1 MPKSF
6 SISALLI
13 VSLLLIGAVGSSA
26 MGLGI
31 DETITRIE
39 LRSTVR
45 LANDDEDITIGD
57 IAAIFGPQADD
68 IKALTVD
75 LDTPAGGGRWTT
87 ISVES
92 IRELV
97 HESTSL
103 NEGSIVISGSNIAIT
118 RRNMPEGT
126 PVTTASSTKELARP
140 VGPILRDHLER
151 WVYARLKSDAT
162 KTRIQFNDR
171 DRALLSTPTAGRIVE
186 ISANGR
192 SEKMSVRIVIYENE
206 MVLKNA
212 SIRFNVQIE
221 RQVRIVTA
229 QLRRKD
235 QIDLAHT
242 RIEPRW
248 ISPVSPIADP
258 QGSLGQLCKAT
269 VNPGSI
275 LMNSM
280 LESPI
285 VIERGE
291 IISAKSLAGTVA
303 VSLKVRALSAGKVG
317 DLIKLESRDRK
328 QKFTARI
335 AGPGQVVIVQQP
347 TESARP

>member
-1 MPKSF
+1 MQKPIF
-6 SISALLI
+6 ISAQLI
-13 VSLLLIGAVGSSA
+13 LSILLIGAVGSSA
-26 MGLGI
+26 MGLGF

-45 LANDDEDITIGD
+45 LANDDEDITVGD
-57 IAAIFGPQADD
+57 IAAIFGPQADV
-68 IKALTVD
+68 IKSLTVAV
-75 LDTPAGGGRWTT
+75 DTPANVGRWTT
-87 ISVES
+87 ISVDS
-92 IRELV
+92 IRSLI
-97 HESTSL
+97 HDSPKL
-103 NEGSIVISGSNIAIT
+103 NEGSIVISGSNIAVT
-118 RRNMPEGT
+118 RRDDPQST
-126 PVTTASSTKELARP
+126 PVATASGKKVQAQS

-151 WVYARLKSDAT
+151 WVYARLKSDAS

-171 DRALLSTPTAGRIVE
+171 DRSLLTTPTAGRIVE

-206 MVLKNA
+206 LILKDA
-212 SIRFNVQIE
+212 SIRFNVQIQRE
-221 RQVRIVTA
+221 VRIITA

-235 QIDLAHT
+235 RVDLDHT
-242 RIEPRW
+242 RIESRW

-285 VIERGE
+285 IIERGE

-347 TESARP
+347 TETARP